1 MLAHIAMVAQ
11 GKLAENRHSPQS
23 PHLPYLPCAIKSTEI
38 HFACPA
44 FPTRPACRGG
54 ASRASRAAGQV
65 GPVGQEGQ
73 SHCHVGPPKIIAK
86 QVGRSGMSQC
96 RSCRSWRTL
105 PCQLGSQT
113 TRAPRPSA
121 LWLLVMRSAAE
132 NVTMLP
138 LHMVLVRSSSCLR
151 KLENICKVF
160 GHVNE
165 LPVAA
170 VELKA
175 A

>member
-65 GPVGQEGQ
+65 GQVGQVGQEGQ
-73 SHCHVGPPKIIAK
+73 SHCHVGPPKNNSKTSGTKWDVSMSVLSVLADLAMPAWVTDDEGTEAFGPLA
-86 QVGRSGMSQC
+86 VGHEV
-96 RSCRSWRTL
+96 
-105 PCQLGSQT
+105 GS
-113 TRAPRPSA
+113 
-121 LWLLVMRSAAE
+121 
-132 NVTMLP
+132 
-138 LHMVLVRSSSCLR
+138 
-151 KLENICKVF
+151 
-160 GHVNE
+160 
-165 LPVAA
+165 
-170 VELKA
+170 
-175 A
+175 